1 MEIIQTPNRTFRVKP
16 QTPKRKFRVVKSH
29 RKHYKL
35 EFSWHYCPYVWDK
48 IVELSKIAENRDK
61 KNLVLDHI
69 KKSIEVKNPL
79 KIIVL
84 NRYRYYNNNDNFL
97 ILQWKYFNS
106 DNGEL
111 HDYYS
116 GRYDGSGSLRQLKKL
131 FKIQQQRSI
140 GYL

>member
-1 MEIIQTPNRTFRVKP
+1 MEII
-16 QTPKRKFRVVKSH
+16 QTPKRKFRVMPK

-35 EFSWHYCPYVWDK
+35 EFSFPCPLLWNEIIKQAK
-48 IVELSKIAENRDK
+48 IEENRDK

-69 KKSIEVKNPL
+69 KKSIKVKNPL

-84 NRYRYYNNNDNFL
+84 PLRYYDNVDNFL
-97 ILQWKYFNS
+97 IRQWKYFNS